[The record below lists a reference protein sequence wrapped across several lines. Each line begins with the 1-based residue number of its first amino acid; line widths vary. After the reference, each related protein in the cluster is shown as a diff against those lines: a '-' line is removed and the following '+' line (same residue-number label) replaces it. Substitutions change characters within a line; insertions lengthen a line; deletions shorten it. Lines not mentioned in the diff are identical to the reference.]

1 MSWIWHTTCREVEL
15 GIASDCRFVKNFKTE
30 RTNDSD
36 KLIIYKPSR
45 SQLSLILEILAINPR
60 ETRFGSGTQVKPC
73 RSGSRTGWLTYS
85 EYRRG
90 GPYVVLFFLLLLL
103 CESYGVIFKSVLK
116 SIFSGSAFRK
126 KNLKHKYVSASHDF
140 IILRSVVQSWNFAHF
155 DLYIGGE
162 ARSKL
167 INLGFPQ
174 CKTNSSGD
182 FRGKRQGFDG
192 N

>member
-15 GIASDCRFVKNFKTE
+15 GIASDCRVLKNFKTE

-36 KLIIYKPSR
+36 KLIIYGPFR
-45 SQLSLILEILAINPR
+45 SQSSLILEILAI
-60 ETRFGSGTQVKPC
+60 TLAKLGFCGSQVKPC
-73 RSGSRTGWLTYS
+73 RSGLRTAWLTYS
-85 EYRRG
+85 EYCRG
-90 GPYVVLFFLLLLL
+90 GPYLVLSFLLLLL

-162 ARSKL
+162 ARKL

-182 FRGKRQGFDG
+182 FRGKRKGFDG

>member
-15 GIASDCRFVKNFKTE
+15 GIASDCRFVK
-30 RTNDSD
+30 
-36 KLIIYKPSR
+36 KLIIYGPFR
-45 SQLSLILEILAINPR
+45 SQLSLILEILAI
-60 ETRFGSGTQVKPC
+60 TLTKLGLVGALWVKPC
-73 RSGSRTGWLTYS
+73 RSGSRTGWVTYS

>member
-15 GIASDCRFVKNFKTE
+15 GIASDCRFVK
-30 RTNDSD
+30 
-36 KLIIYKPSR
+36 KLIIHGPFR
-45 SQLSLILEILAINPR
+45 SQSSFILEILAI
-60 ETRFGSGTQVKPC
+60 TLTKLGLVGALWVKPC
-73 RSGSRTGWLTYS
+73 RSGLRTGWLTYS

-90 GPYVVLFFLLLLL
+90 GPYVVLSFLLLLL

-116 SIFSGSAFRK
+116 SIISGSGFRK
-126 KNLKHKYVSASHDF
+126 KNLKHKYVNASLHDF

-162 ARSKL
+162 ASKL

-174 CKTNSSGD
+174 SKTNSSGD
-182 FRGKRQGFDG
+182 FRGKRKGFDG